1 MSEQPLP
8 SDRPGTART
17 RPGRLEQKIA
27 LVSGAAGNI
36 GTAITRRFLEEGAS
50 VVMTGRNTAKL
61 EEARKRLVE
70 EVGVPDDRAIWVAMD
85 GANPTSTRAAIAEA
99 VARFGR
105 LDIVVNNAGSAGPR
119 QKLENVPISR
129 AELDAL
135 RAGGSADSETAADAA
150 RNLLGVTW
158 NVARAAAKVLQP
170 GASMINIST
179 IFSRTQ
185 YFGRTAYVVPK
196 AALNAVSHQLAS
208 EFGNAGIR
216 VNSIFPG
223 PIESERIRMVFAA
236 MDKLRDEDDGTTATD
251 FFGLMSLARAHPGRA
266 PERTFPTVLDVANA
280 VVFLASD
287 ESGALNGHDLE
298 VTHGMAVNKESR
310 STWLSRPSL
319 RSVDGT
325 GRTVFIAGGE
335 QFADALVIAR
345 IQASTGAKVLIG
357 LAHEE
362 DVRTATA
369 SLQASKET
377 GLDTHISVVHVNRQM
392 PETLTRAL
400 EASEDR
406 VDAAIIL
413 PAAPPGQIRGPMK
426 DALDSDVDVFIDREL
441 VGAIALARELTRY
454 WQTPRGTGRGPR
466 VVFIT
471 NGDDGAGNV
480 YSHALRSA
488 IEELCR
494 VWRHESV
501 ARKKTNPNHHREW
514 SNQIVRFTNDEPEG
528 LTFAA
533 QQAAR
538 VLFTPRHIE
547 PVNLYMPASI
557 VDATGAKRASLGWMD
572 NLAGLHLGK
581 VALVTGGSAG
591 IGGQIARLLAT
602 SGARVMLVSRGVAQL
617 QEMRDRIV
625 GEMEDC
631 GYSGAASRVQTLAGI
646 DVADLG
652 AVERAVDLTLETFGR
667 IDYLINCAGVAGAEE
682 MVVDMDVDAFRRT
695 LDANLVSNYAL
706 IQKVVPHMKARGSG
720 YIVNVSSYFGGEKY
734 VATPYPNRADYAVS
748 KAGQRALAENLA
760 RYLGPEIQ
768 INALA
773 PGPVAGDRL
782 RGTDGKP
789 GLYERRARLIVE
801 NKRLNRIH
809 AGVVLSIRAGAK
821 AGELLDLLA
830 LNDVEALAGAPDA
843 LRKLAG
849 PLSKEGRDG
858 ASCGRFLLTR
868 DLATKLLAR
877 IRSAGYLAAE
887 ASDRFDDAW
896 IAALP
901 EPPSPFFAPAD
912 IETAAVKIREDVLS
926 LLHLRKMPTETEV
939 ALATVFYLADRAVS
953 GETFMPSGGLSLERS
968 NTERELFGSV
978 KQERLE
984 MMRGQTVWIVGE
996 HLIAHMKHAAAVLVE
1011 RAHVAR
1017 VVLLVQTSAA
1027 ADALRAQ
1034 LPAMVTE
1041 RCAII
1046 VTGDALEDAMD
1057 EARRVHGYPNTIV
1070 STAFAPLPDRL
1081 FDATAAAQPLDTAGF
1096 RSLVETNITHHFRVA
1111 RKAALFDQVQL
1122 ILVSPDIPASSSGE
1136 AFALAN
1142 FVKTTLHALTG
1153 TIAVEC
1159 ERLVHDA
1166 IVNQINLT
1174 RRVRSEEPR
1183 NDAETA
1189 EELERFGRAVLL
1201 AGAPLPSLED
1211 SRYRSRIY
1219 RGMAI
1224 TV

>member
-1 MSEQPLP
+1 M
-8 SDRPGTART
+8 AKY
-17 RPGRLEQKIA
+17 GRI
-27 LVSGAAGNI
+27 
-36 GTAITRRFLEEGAS
+36 
-50 VVMTGRNTAKL
+50 
-61 EEARKRLVE
+61 
-70 EVGVPDDRAIWVAMD
+70 
-85 GANPTSTRAAIAEA
+85 
-99 VARFGR
+99 
-105 LDIVVNNAGSAGPR
+105 DIVVNNAGSAGPR

-129 AELDAL
+129 ADLEAL
-135 RAGGSADSETAADAA
+135 RAAGSADSETAGDAA

-170 GASMINIST
+170 GAAMINIST

-196 AALNAVSHQLAS
+196 AALNAVSHQLAA
-208 EFGNAGIR
+208 ELGNLGIR

-223 PIESERIRMVFAA
+223 PIESERIRTVFAA
-236 MDKLRDEDDGTTATD
+236 MDKLREEDAGTTASD
-251 FFGLMSLARAHPGRA
+251 FFGLMSLARAYPGRA
-266 PERTFPTVLDVANA
+266 PERTFPTVLDVANV

-298 VTHGMAVNKESR
+298 VTHGMAVAKESR

-319 RSVDGT
+319 RNVDGM
-325 GRTVFIAGGE
+325 GRTVLIAGGE
-335 QFADALVIAR
+335 QVADALAIAR
-345 IQASTGAKVLIG
+345 IQAGTGAKVLVG
-357 LAHEE
+357 LARED
-362 DVRTATA
+362 DVRAAAA
-369 SLQASKET
+369 SLRT
-377 GLDTHISVVHVNRQM
+377 GLDARITVVHVNRTM
-392 PETLTRAL
+392 PETLTRVL
-400 EASEDR
+400 EASESR

-413 PAAPPGQIRGPMK
+413 PASPPGQLRGPMK
-426 DALDSDVDVFIDREL
+426 DALDADVDVFIDREI
-441 VGAIALARELTRY
+441 VGAIALSRELSRY
-454 WQTPRGTGRGPR
+454 WQTARGAGRGPR
-466 VVFIT
+466 IVFIS
-471 NGDDGAGNV
+471 NADDGAGNV
-480 YSHALRSA
+480 YSHALLSA

-494 VWRHESV
+494 VWRHESE

-514 SNQIVRFTNDEPEG
+514 SNQLVRFTNKEAEG
-528 LTFAA
+528 LAFVA

-547 PVNLYMPASI
+547 PVNLYLPASI
-557 VDATGAKRASLGWMD
+557 VDATGAKRGALGFMD
-572 NLAGLHLGK
+572 NLTGLHLGK

-591 IGGQIARLLAT
+591 IGGQIGRLLA
-602 SGARVMLVSRGVAQL
+602 SAGARVMLVSRGVAQL

-625 GEMEDC
+625 REMEDC

-646 DVADLG
+646 DVADL
-652 AVERAVDLTLETFGR
+652 AAAERAVDVTLETFGR

-682 MVVDMDVDAFRRT
+682 MVVDMAVDDFRHT

-706 IQKVVPHMKARGSG
+706 IQKVVPHMKAQGSG

-760 RYLGPEIQ
+760 RVLGPEIQ
-768 INALA
+768 INAIA

-782 RGTDGKP
+782 KGTGGKP

-809 AGVVLSIRAGAK
+809 AALVSSIRAGAK
-821 AGELLDLLA
+821 AGDLLDLLA
-830 LNDVEALAGAPDA
+830 KNQVEALAEAPEP
-843 LRKLAG
+843 LQKLAAS
-849 PLSKEGRDG
+849 LAREGKGG

-868 DLATKLLAR
+868 HIAAKLVER
-877 IRSAGYLAAE
+877 VRGAGYLAAE
-887 ASDRFDDAW
+887 GEQAERFSAAW
-896 IAALP
+896 VEALP
-901 EPPSPFFAPAD
+901 EPPLPFFANVD
-912 IETAAVKIREDVLS
+912 IEAAAAKIREDVLS
-926 LLHLRKMPTETEV
+926 LLHLKRMPTEMEV

-968 NTERELFGSV
+968 ITERELFGSV
-978 KQERLE
+978 KPERLE
-984 MMRGQTVWIVGE
+984 QMKGQTVWIVGE
-996 HLIAHMKHAAAVLVE
+996 HLLAYMKGAATVLVE
-1011 RAHVAR
+1011 RAHVGR
-1017 VVLLVQTSAA
+1017 VVVLVRTSGA
-1027 ADALRAQ
+1027 ADALRAD
-1034 LPAMVTE
+1034 LPAAILE
-1041 RCAII
+1041 RCEMR

-1057 EARRVHGYPNTIV
+1057 EARRLFGSPNTII
-1070 STAFAPLPDRL
+1070 STAYAPVPDRI
-1081 FDATAAAQPLDTAGF
+1081 FDARASVQPLDTAGF
-1096 RSLVETNITHHFRVA
+1096 RSLIETNITHHFRVA
-1111 RKAALFDQVQL
+1111 RKAALFDHVQL
-1122 ILVSPDIPASSSGE
+1122 ILVSPDIPASASSE

-1153 TIAVEC
+1153 TLAVEC

-1166 IVNQINLT
+1166 VVNQINLT

-1183 NDAETA
+1183 DDAESA
-1189 EELERFGRAVLL
+1189 EELLRFGRAVLL